1 MSPSFLLYKHTYM
14 KNEERIERVLPPL
27 TKGLSKEQVE
37 ERKKL
42 GLVNKTKVVV
52 GKTYFE
58 IILTDVFSL
67 FNILLFI
74 VAGLMI
80 AAQYW
85 TGLTFLVVLIPNIGL
100 SLYEDIKARH
110 LMSKLRV
117 LNQPKHKVIRNGEE
131 VTVQAKDIVL
141 DELICLESGNQIS
154 VDGALLSG
162 SLIVNESA
170 LTGESKNIVKNPGD
184 FLYSGSFVVSGNGN
198 MRAEKIGEES
208 YIETIQSKAKK
219 FKRSPSEILK
229 TLTWLFRIIASI
241 VVTLAIAI
249 GVIYYL
255 KGGFTEN
262 GAFNYEEF
270 KDSIKGISGSMI
282 SMIPAG
288 LYLLASVALAV
299 AVLKLSKKGARVQDF
314 YSVEMLARTT
324 VLCVDKT
331 GTITDGNMEVKKV
344 LIIGPDKYTTEDI
357 SQIMSNLLH
366 ATKDN
371 NFTAQA
377 LKKYFNYE
385 STKGVVEAL
394 PFTSENKYSAA
405 TFKGG
410 ETYVLGAQEFLK
422 LPNINSLALR
432 SEEYTNNGDR
442 VLVLA
447 KSSKPIKDGKIQNEV
462 NPIALIVLQDHIRE
476 NAIETFKWFKENGV
490 KIKVISGDDPKT
502 VSHIA
507 SEVGIEGAERYI
519 SLAGLSDDEVAK
531 VAPLYDIFGRVNPDQ
546 KEIIIQA
553 LKNEGEK
560 VAMTGDGVNDILAL
574 KRADC
579 SIAMNNG
586 SEAAKN
592 VSHIVLTNSDFNSL
606 PSVVAEGRRV
616 INNLQRTSSL
626 FLVKTMFSMTTTL
639 VFLILMATL
648 GIKYPFEAT
657 HFQLWSLVNIG
668 LSSFFL
674 ALEPNQEPLK
684 GSFIGSILRKAVP
697 GFATIILAV
706 TSIYIMHI
714 FQDCTVLYTGVYE
727 LHTAATMSVIVF
739 TVLGLVV
746 LLKICLPFNKYRA
759 IVFAGA
765 ATVEVGLLV
774 AAAIVSYKIGVKES
788 IIAIDFPSLTIVN
801 WFAIAII
808 IVIAVA
814 TYLIVSYVVEV
825 FKGEHQNAKD

>member
-1 MSPSFLLYKHTYM
+1 M
-14 KNEERIERVLPPL
+14 KNEERIERILPPL
-27 TKGLSKEQVE
+27 SKGLSKEQVE

-67 FNILLFI
+67 FNVLLFV

-85 TGLTFLVVLIPNIGL
+85 IGLTFLVVLIPNIGL
-100 SLYEDIKARH
+100 SLYEDIKARR

-117 LNQPKHKVIRNGEE
+117 LNQPKHIVIRNGEQISI
-131 VTVQAKDIVL
+131 QAKDIVL

-154 VDGALLSG
+154 VDGALLDG

-170 LTGESKNIVKNPGD
+170 LTGESRNIVKNPGD
-184 FLYSGSFVVSGNGN
+184 YLYSGSFVVSGTGA

-229 TLTWLFRIIASI
+229 TLTWLFRIIASV
-241 VVTLAIAI
+241 VVTLAIATGI
-249 GVIYYL
+249 IYFL

-357 SQIMSNLLH
+357 AQIMSNLLH

-385 STKGVVEAL
+385 STKGVSEAL
-394 PFTSENKYSAA
+394 PFNSENKYSAA
-405 TFKGG
+405 SFKGG
-410 ETYVLGAQEFLK
+410 ETYVLGAQEFLNI
-422 LPNINSLALR
+422 PNLNSLVLR

-447 KSSKPIKDGKIQNEV
+447 KSNKPIKDGKIQNEV

-476 NAIETFKWFKENGV
+476 NAIETFKWFKDNGV

-519 SLAGLSDDEVAK
+519 SLAGLSDEEIIK
-531 VAPLYDIFGRVNPDQ
+531 IAPLYDIFGRVNPDQ
-546 KEIIIQA
+546 KEVIVQA

-626 FLVKTMFSMTTTL
+626 FLIKTMFSVTSTL

-684 GSFIGSILRKAVP
+684 GSFIGSILRKALP
-697 GFATIILAV
+697 GFATIIVSV
-706 TSIYIMHI
+706 TMIYMLYI
-714 FQDCTVLYTGVYE
+714 FQDNTIQYTGVYD
-727 LHTAATMSVIVF
+727 LQTASTMSVIVF
-739 TVLGLVV
+739 TVLGLVI
-746 LLKICLPFNKYRA
+746 LLKICLPFNKYRT

-765 ATVEVGLLV
+765 ATLEVGLLV
-774 AAAIVSYKIGVKES
+774 TAGILSYTLQNKVNTQLYKLVTFGIN
-788 IIAIDFPSLTIVN
+788 FPSLTLVN

-808 IVIAVA
+808 IVLAVA
-814 TYLIVSYVVEV
+814 IYLIVSYVVEV
-825 FKGEHQNAKD
+825 FKGEHQNVKD

>member
-1 MSPSFLLYKHTYM
+1 M
-14 KNEERIERVLPPL
+14 KNEERIERILPPL
-27 TKGLSKEQVE
+27 SKGLSKEQVE

-67 FNILLFI
+67 FNVLLFV

-85 TGLTFLVVLIPNIGL
+85 IGLTFLVVLIPNIGL
-100 SLYEDIKARH
+100 SLYEDIKARR

-117 LNQPKHKVIRNGEE
+117 LNQPKHVVIRNGEQI
-131 VTVQAKDIVL
+131 TIQAKDIVL

-154 VDGALLSG
+154 VDGALLDG

-170 LTGESKNIVKNPGD
+170 LTGESRNIVKNPGD
-184 FLYSGSFVVSGNGN
+184 YLYSGSFVVSGTGA

-229 TLTWLFRIIASI
+229 TLTWLFRIIASV
-241 VVTLAIAI
+241 VVTLAIATGI
-249 GVIYYL
+249 IYFL

-357 SQIMSNLLH
+357 AQIMSNLLH

-385 STKGVVEAL
+385 STKGVLEAL
-394 PFTSENKYSAA
+394 PFNSENKYSAA
-405 TFKGG
+405 SFKGG
-410 ETYVLGAQEFLK
+410 ETYVLGAQEFLNI
-422 LPNINSLALR
+422 PNLNSLVLR

-447 KSSKPIKDGKIQNEV
+447 KSNKPIKDGKIQNEV

-476 NAIETFKWFKENGV
+476 NAIETFKWFKDNGV
-490 KIKVISGDDPKT
+490 KIKVISGDDSKT

-519 SLAGLSDDEVAK
+519 SLAGLSDEEIIK
-531 VAPLYDIFGRVNPDQ
+531 IAPLYDIFGRVNPDQ
-546 KEIIIQA
+546 KEVIVQA

-626 FLVKTMFSMTTTL
+626 FLIKTMFSVTSTL

-684 GSFIGSILRKAVP
+684 GSFIGSILRKALP
-697 GFATIILAV
+697 GFATIIVSV
-706 TSIYIMHI
+706 TMIYVLYI
-714 FQDCTVLYTGVYE
+714 FQDNTIQYTGVYD
-727 LHTAATMSVIVF
+727 LQTASTMSVIVF
-739 TVLGLVV
+739 TVLGLVI

-765 ATVEVGLLV
+765 ATLEVGLLV
-774 AAAIVSYKIGVKES
+774 TAGILSYTLQNKVNTQLYKLVTFGIN
-788 IIAIDFPSLTIVN
+788 FPSLTLVN

-808 IVIAVA
+808 IVLAVA
-814 TYLIVSYVVEV
+814 IYLIVSYVVEV
-825 FKGEHQNAKD
+825 FKGEHQNVKD

>member
-1 MSPSFLLYKHTYM
+1 MKKQDSVQRVKPSL
-14 KNEERIERVLPPL
+14 E
-27 TKGLSKEQVE
+27 KGLSKEQVE
-37 ERKKL
+37 ERKNN
-42 GLVNKTKVVV
+42 GLTNKTKVVV

-67 FNILLFI
+67 FNILLFAI
-74 VAGLMI
+74 AGLMI

-85 TGLTFLVVLIPNIGL
+85 FGLTFLVVLIPNIGL

-117 LNQPKHKVIRNGEE
+117 LNQPKYNVIRDGQ
-131 VTVQAKDIVL
+131 TVLIESKDIVL

-162 SLIVNESA
+162 HLIVNESA
-170 LTGESKNIVKNPGD
+170 LTGESRNIAKDPGD
-184 FLYSGSFVVSGNGN
+184 YLYSGSYVVSGTGS
-198 MRAEKIGEES
+198 MHAEKIGGDS
-208 YIETIQSKAKK
+208 YIESIQSKAKK

-229 TLTWLFRIIASI
+229 TLTWLFRVIASI
-241 VVTLAIAI
+241 VVTLAIATGI
-249 GVIYYL
+249 IYAL
-255 KGGFTEN
+255 KGGFN
-262 GAFNYEEF
+262 NYEAF

-331 GTITDGNMEVKKV
+331 GTITDGNMDVKKV

-366 ATKDN
+366 ATNDN
-371 NFTAQA
+371 NFTAIA

-385 STKGVVEAL
+385 STKGVVGAL
-394 PFTSENKYSAA
+394 PFNSENKYSAA

-410 ETYVLGAQEFLK
+410 ETYVLGAQEFLNI
-422 LPNINSLALR
+422 PNLNSLVLR

-447 KSSKPIKDGKIQNEV
+447 KSSKPIKNSKIQNEV
-462 NPIALIVLQDHIRE
+462 NPIALIILQDHIRE
-476 NAIETFKWFKENGV
+476 NAIETFKWFKENNV

-519 SLAGLSDDEVAK
+519 SLAGLSDEEVAK
-531 VAPLYDIFGRVNPDQ
+531 IAPLYNVFGRVNPDQ
-546 KEIIIQA
+546 KEIIVQA

-579 SIAMNNG
+579 SIAMNTG

-592 VSHIVLTNSDFNSL
+592 VSHIVLTDSDFNSL

-626 FLVKTMFSMTTTL
+626 FLVKTMFSITTTL
-639 VFLILMATL
+639 VFLILMATM

-657 HFQLWSLVNIG
+657 HFQLWSLINIG

-674 ALEPNQEPLK
+674 ALEPNQEQLK

-697 GFATIILAV
+697 AVITILVAV
-706 TSIYIMHI
+706 TAVYMLYI
-714 FQDCTVLYTGVYE
+714 FQDNTIMYTGVYSLE
-727 LHTAATMSVIVF
+727 TAATMSVIVF

-774 AAAIVSYKIGVKES
+774 AAGFISFKVSDTESFVYKFLTFG
-788 IIAIDFPSLTIVN
+788 IDFPSLTLVN

-808 IVIAVA
+808 IVLAFEKCGLSQCSRGSREKTAII
-814 TYLIVSYVVEV
+814 L
-825 FKGEHQNAKD
+825 

>member
-1 MSPSFLLYKHTYM
+1 M
-14 KNEERIERVLPPL
+14 KNEKRITRTTPSLI
-27 TKGLSKEQVE
+27 KGLSNEQVE

-42 GLVNKTKVVV
+42 GLVNKTRVVV
-52 GKTYFE
+52 GKTYLE

-67 FNILLFI
+67 FNVLLFV

-85 TGLTFLVVLIPNIGL
+85 TGLTFLAVLIPNIGL
-100 SLYEDIKARH
+100 SLYEDIKARR

-131 VTVQAKDIVL
+131 VIIQDKEIVL
-141 DELICLESGNQIS
+141 DDLICLESGNQIS

-170 LTGESKNIVKNPGD
+170 LTGESRNIVKNPGD
-184 FLYSGSFVVSGNGN
+184 YLYSGSYVVSGTGN
-198 MRAEKIGEES
+198 MLAEKIGEDS

-262 GAFNYEEF
+262 GAFNYAEF

-331 GTITDGNMEVKKV
+331 GTITDGNMDVKKV

-357 SQIMSNLLH
+357 AQIMSNLLH

-394 PFTSENKYSAA
+394 PFNSENKYSAA

-410 ETYVLGAQEFLK
+410 ETYVLGAQEFL
-422 LPNINSLALR
+422 NILNLNSLVLR

-447 KSSKPIKDGKIQNEV
+447 KSNKPIKDGKIQNEV

-476 NAIETFKWFKENGV
+476 NVVETFKWFKDNGV

-502 VSHIA
+502 VGHIA

-519 SLAGLSDDEVAK
+519 SLAGLSDDEVRK
-531 VAPLYDIFGRVNPDQ
+531 IAPLYDIFGRVNPDQ

-606 PSVVAEGRRV
+606 PSIVAEGRRV

-657 HFQLWSLVNIG
+657 HFQLWSLINIG

-706 TSIYIMHI
+706 TVIYVLYI
-714 FQDCTVLYTGVYE
+714 FQDNTIFYTGVYE
-727 LHTAATMSVIVF
+727 LETATTMSVVVF
-739 TVLGLVV
+739 TILGLVV

-765 ATVEVGLLV
+765 ATVEAGLLV
-774 AAAIVSYKIGVKES
+774 LAAIISYKIGVKES
-788 IIAIDFPSLTIVN
+788 IIAINFPSLTIVN
-801 WFAIAII
+801 WFVIAII
-808 IVIAVA
+808 IVLAIA

-825 FKGEHQNAKD
+825 FRGEHQNAKD

>member
-1 MSPSFLLYKHTYM
+1 M
-14 KNEERIERVLPPL
+14 KKENNVQRIDPALS
-27 TKGLSKEQVE
+27 KGLTKEQVE
-37 ERKKL
+37 ERRKA

-100 SLYEDIKARH
+100 SLYEDIKARR

-117 LNQPKHKVIRNGEE
+117 LNQPKHKVIRDGEQ
-131 VTVQAKDIVL
+131 VTIQAKDIVL
-141 DELICLESGNQIS
+141 DDLICLESGNQIS
-154 VDGALLSG
+154 VDGALISG

-170 LTGESKNIVKNPGD
+170 LTGESRNIVKNPGD
-184 FLYSGSFVVSGNGN
+184 YLYSGSYVVSGTGN
-198 MRAEKIGEES
+198 MHAEKIGEDS

-249 GVIYYL
+249 GIIYYL
-255 KGGFTEN
+255 KGGFTADN
-262 GAFNYEEF
+262 GAFSYDEF

-331 GTITDGNMEVKKV
+331 GTITDGNMDVKKV

-357 SQIMSNLLH
+357 AQIMSNLLH
-366 ATKDN
+366 ATNDN

-394 PFTSENKYSAA
+394 PFSSENKYSAA

-410 ETYVLGAQEFLK
+410 ETYVLGAQEFLNI
-422 LPNINSLALR
+422 PNLNSLVLR

-476 NAIETFKWFKENGV
+476 NAIETFKWFKDNGV

-519 SLAGLSDDEVAK
+519 SLAGLSDEEVRK
-531 VAPLYDIFGRVNPDQ
+531 IAPLYDVFGRVNPDQ

-626 FLVKTMFSMTTTL
+626 FLVKTMFSMTTTS

-657 HFQLWSLVNIG
+657 HFQLWSLINIG

-706 TSIYIMHI
+706 TAIYMLYI
-714 FQDCTVLYTGVYE
+714 FQDNTICYTGVYE
-727 LHTAATMSVIVF
+727 FETATTMSVIVF
-739 TVLGLVV
+739 TILGLVV

-765 ATVEVGLLV
+765 ATVEAGLLV

-788 IIAIDFPSLTIVN
+788 IVAINFPSLTLVN
-801 WFAIAII
+801 WFVIAII
-808 IVIAVA
+808 IVLAVA

-825 FKGEHQNAKD
+825 FRGEHQNAKD

>member
-1 MSPSFLLYKHTYM
+1 M

-788 IIAIDFPSLTIVN
+788 IIAIDFPSLTLVN

>member
-1 MSPSFLLYKHTYM
+1 M
-14 KNEERIERVLPPL
+14 KNEERIERILPPL
-27 TKGLSKEQVE
+27 SKGLSKEQVE

-67 FNILLFI
+67 FNVLLFV

-80 AAQYW
+80 SAQYW
-85 TGLTFLVVLIPNIGL
+85 IGLTFLVVLIPNIGL
-100 SLYEDIKARH
+100 SLYEDIKARR

-117 LNQPKHKVIRNGEE
+117 LNQPKHVVIRNGEQISI
-131 VTVQAKDIVL
+131 QAKDIVL

-154 VDGALLSG
+154 VDGALLDG

-170 LTGESKNIVKNPGD
+170 LTGESRNIVKNPGD
-184 FLYSGSFVVSGNGN
+184 YLYSGSFVVSGTGA

-229 TLTWLFRIIASI
+229 TLTWLFRIIASV
-241 VVTLAIAI
+241 VVTLAIATGI
-249 GVIYYL
+249 IYFL

-357 SQIMSNLLH
+357 AQIMSNLLH

-385 STKGVVEAL
+385 STKGVLEAL
-394 PFTSENKYSAA
+394 PFNSENKYSAA
-405 TFKGG
+405 SFKGG
-410 ETYVLGAQEFLK
+410 ETYVLGAQEFLNI
-422 LPNINSLALR
+422 PNLNSLVLR

-447 KSSKPIKDGKIQNEV
+447 KSNKPIKDGKIQNEV

-476 NAIETFKWFKENGV
+476 NAIETFKWFKDNGV
-490 KIKVISGDDPKT
+490 KIKVISGDDSKT

-519 SLAGLSDDEVAK
+519 SLAGLSDEEIIK
-531 VAPLYDIFGRVNPDQ
+531 IAPLYDIFGRVNPDQ
-546 KEIIIQA
+546 KEVIVQA

-626 FLVKTMFSMTTTL
+626 FLIKTMFSVTSTL

-657 HFQLWSLVNIG
+657 HFQLWSGINIG
-668 LSSFFL
+668 IAAFFL
-674 ALEPNQEPLK
+674 ALEANQEPIV
-684 GSFIGSILRKAVP
+684 GNFIVNVFRKAIPASLVMLLP
-697 GFATIILAV
+697 V
-706 TSIYIMHI
+706 TAIYLLYIFQEGHI
-714 FQDCTVLYTGVYE
+714 FYSGTYSLET
-727 LHTAATMSVIVF
+727 TTTMSVITF
-739 TVLGLVV
+739 TILGLVV
-746 LLKICLPFNKYRA
+746 LLKICLPLNKYRGL
-759 IVFAGA
+759 VFAGA
-765 ATVEVGLLV
+765 VILEAGLLV
-774 AAAIVSYKIGVKES
+774 AAGFVSFKVGIKES
-788 IIAIDFPSLTIVN
+788 IIAINFPSLTLVN
-801 WFAIAII
+801 WFVIGI
-808 IVIAVA
+808 IVVITSAIYLIA
-814 TYLIVSYVVEV
+814 TYIVEALR
-825 FKGEHQNAKD
+825 GEHDDAKD

>member
-1 MSPSFLLYKHTYM
+1 M
-14 KNEERIERVLPPL
+14 KKQDSVQRVDAPL
-27 TKGLSKEQVE
+27 SNGLSKEQVE
-37 ERKKL
+37 ERKKA

-85 TGLTFLVVLIPNIGL
+85 AGLTFLVILIPNIGL

-117 LNQPKHKVIRNGEE
+117 LNQPKHIVIRDGKQ
-131 VTVQAKDIVL
+131 VTIQAKDIVL
-141 DELICLESGNQIS
+141 DDLICLESGNQIS

-184 FLYSGSFVVSGNGN
+184 FLYSGSFVVSGNGV
-198 MRAEKIGEES
+198 MHAEKIGEDS

-249 GVIYYL
+249 GIIYYF
-255 KGGFTEN
+255 KGGFTEA

-394 PFTSENKYSAA
+394 PFNSENKYSAA

-410 ETYVLGAQEFLK
+410 ETYVLGAQEFLNI
-422 LPNINSLALR
+422 PNLNSLVLR

-462 NPIALIVLQDHIRE
+462 NPIALIILQDHIRE

-546 KEIIIQA
+546 KEIIVQA

-579 SIAMNNG
+579 SVAMNNG

-639 VFLILMATL
+639 VFLILMATM

-657 HFQLWSLVNIG
+657 HFQLWSLINIG

-697 GFATIILAV
+697 GFATIILSVLA
-706 TSIYIMHI
+706 IYMLHI
-714 FQDCTVLYTGVYE
+714 FQDNTIQYTGVYE

-774 AAAIVSYKIGVKES
+774 AAAIISFKVTNTESFVYKFLTFG
-788 IIAIDFPSLTIVN
+788 IDFPSLTLVN

-808 IVIAVA
+808 IVLAVA
-814 TYLIVSYVVEV
+814 IYLIVSYVVEV

>member
-1 MSPSFLLYKHTYM
+1 M
-14 KNEERIERVLPPL
+14 KNEERIERILPPL
-27 TKGLSKEQVE
+27 SKGLSKEQVE

-67 FNILLFI
+67 FNVLLFV

-85 TGLTFLVVLIPNIGL
+85 IGLTFLVVLIPNIGL
-100 SLYEDIKARH
+100 SLYEDIKARR

-117 LNQPKHKVIRNGEE
+117 LNQPKHVVIRNGEQISI
-131 VTVQAKDIVL
+131 QAKDIVL

-154 VDGALLSG
+154 VDGALLDG

-170 LTGESKNIVKNPGD
+170 LTGESRNIVKNPGD
-184 FLYSGSFVVSGNGN
+184 YLYSGSFVVSGTGA

-229 TLTWLFRIIASI
+229 TLTWLFRIIASV
-241 VVTLAIAI
+241 VVTLAIATGI
-249 GVIYYL
+249 IYFL

-357 SQIMSNLLH
+357 AQIMSNLLH

-385 STKGVVEAL
+385 STKGVLEAL
-394 PFTSENKYSAA
+394 PFNSENKYSAA
-405 TFKGG
+405 SFKGG
-410 ETYVLGAQEFLK
+410 ETYVLGAQEFLNI
-422 LPNINSLALR
+422 PNLNSLVLR

-447 KSSKPIKDGKIQNEV
+447 KSNKPIKDGKIQNEV

-476 NAIETFKWFKENGV
+476 NAIETFKWFKDNGV

-519 SLAGLSDDEVAK
+519 SLAGLSDEEIIK
-531 VAPLYDIFGRVNPDQ
+531 IAPLYDIFGRVNPDQ
-546 KEIIIQA
+546 KEVIVQA

-626 FLVKTMFSMTTTL
+626 FLIKTMFSVTSTL

-684 GSFIGSILRKAVP
+684 GSFIGSILRKALP
-697 GFATIILAV
+697 GFATIIVSV
-706 TSIYIMHI
+706 TMIYMLYI
-714 FQDCTVLYTGVYE
+714 FQDNTIQYTGVYD
-727 LHTAATMSVIVF
+727 LQTASTMSVIVF
-739 TVLGLVV
+739 TVLGLVI

-765 ATVEVGLLV
+765 ATLEVGLLV
-774 AAAIVSYKIGVKES
+774 TAGILSYTLQNKVNTQLYKLVTFGIN
-788 IIAIDFPSLTIVN
+788 FPSLTLVN

-808 IVIAVA
+808 IVLAVA
-814 TYLIVSYVVEV
+814 IYLIVSYVVEV
-825 FKGEHQNAKD
+825 FKGEHQNVKD

>member
-1 MSPSFLLYKHTYM
+1 M
-14 KNEERIERVLPPL
+14 KKQDSVQKVVPNLE
-27 TKGLSKEQVE
+27 KGLSKEQVE

-42 GLVNKTKVVV
+42 GLTNKTRVVV

-67 FNILLFI
+67 FNILLFV

-85 TGLTFLVVLIPNIGL
+85 TGLTFMVVLIPNIGL
-100 SLYEDIKARH
+100 SLYEDIKARR

-117 LNQPKHKVIRNGEE
+117 LNQPKHTVIRDGQKVVIEN
-131 VTVQAKDIVL
+131 KDVVL
-141 DELICLESGNQIS
+141 DEVVCLESGNQIC
-154 VDGALLSG
+154 VDGPLSKGFLL
-162 SLIVNESA
+162 VNESA
-170 LTGESKNIVKNPGD
+170 LTGESKNISKKPGD
-184 FLYSGSFVVSGNGN
+184 QLLSGSYVVSGNGI
-198 MRAEKIGEES
+198 MVAEKIGENS
-208 YIETIQSKAKK
+208 YIESIQAKAKK
-219 FKRSPSEILK
+219 FKRSPSEILR
-229 TLTWLFRIIASI
+229 TLTYLFRVIIAI
-241 VVTLAIAI
+241 VVTLATATGI
-249 GVIYYL
+249 IYAL
-255 KGGFTEN
+255 KGGFAN
-262 GAFNYEEF
+262 YDAFKE
-270 KDSIKGISGSMI
+270 SMKGISGSMI

-288 LYLLASVALAV
+288 LYLLSSVALAV

-324 VLCVDKT
+324 CLCVDKT

-344 LIIGPDKYTTEDI
+344 LIVGNSKYTTEDI
-357 SQIMSNLLH
+357 SQIMANLLC

-371 NFTAQA
+371 NLTAQA
-377 LKKYFNYE
+377 LKKYFAYE
-385 STKGVVEAL
+385 ATKGVVEAL
-394 PFTSENKYSAA
+394 PFNSENKYSAA
-405 TFKGG
+405 TLKGG
-410 ETYVLGAQEFLK
+410 ETYVLGAQEFLNI
-422 LPNINSLALR
+422 PNLNSIVLR

-447 KSSKPIKDGKIQNEV
+447 KSSKPIKDGKIENEV

-476 NAIETFKWFKENGV
+476 EAIETFKWFKENNV

-507 SEVGIEGAERYI
+507 SEVGIEGADRYV
-519 SLAGLSDDEVAK
+519 SLAGLSDEEVAK
-531 VAPLYDIFGRVNPDQ
+531 IAPLYNVFGRVNPDQ
-546 KEIIIQA
+546 KEIIVTA
-553 LKNEGEK
+553 LKNEGET

-626 FLVKTMFSMTTTL
+626 FLVKTMFSITTTL
-639 VFLILMATL
+639 VFLVLMATL
-648 GIKYPFEAT
+648 GIRYPFEAT

-697 GFATIILAV
+697 GFVAILIPV
-706 TSIYIMHI
+706 SLIYLMYI
-714 FQDCTVLYTGVYE
+714 FQNANILYTGVYE
-727 LHTAATMSVIVF
+727 MHTATTMSVITF
-739 TVLGLVV
+739 TILGLVV

-759 IVFAGA
+759 LVFTGA
-765 ATVEVGLLV
+765 SVLEIGLLV
-774 AAAIVSYKIGVKES
+774 AAGFISYKVGVKES
-788 IIAIDFPSLTIVN
+788 VVAIDFPSLTLVN

-808 IVIAVA
+808 LVVTIA

-825 FKGEHQNAKD
+825 LKGDHEDVKN

>member
-1 MSPSFLLYKHTYM
+1 M
-14 KNEERIERVLPPL
+14 KNEERITRTTPSL
-27 TKGLSKEQVE
+27 TKGLSNEQIE

-67 FNILLFI
+67 FNVLLFV

-85 TGLTFLVVLIPNIGL
+85 TGLTFMAVLIPNIGL
-100 SLYEDIKARH
+100 SLYEDIKARR

-131 VTVQAKDIVL
+131 VIIQAKEIVL
-141 DELICLESGNQIS
+141 DDLICLESGNQIS

-184 FLYSGSFVVSGNGN
+184 YLYSGSYVVSGTGN
-198 MRAEKIGEES
+198 MRAEKIGEDS

-262 GAFNYEEF
+262 GAFNYAEF
-270 KDSIKGISGSMI
+270 RDSIKGISGSMI

-331 GTITDGNMEVKKV
+331 GTITDGNMDVKKV

-357 SQIMSNLLH
+357 AQIMSNLLH

-394 PFTSENKYSAA
+394 PFNSENKYSAA

-410 ETYVLGAQEFLK
+410 ETYVLGAQEFLNI
-422 LPNINSLALR
+422 PNLNSLVLR

-447 KSSKPIKDGKIQNEV
+447 KSNKPIKDGKIQNEV

-476 NAIETFKWFKENGV
+476 NAIETFKWFKDNGV

-519 SLAGLSDDEVAK
+519 SLAGLSDEEVRK
-531 VAPLYDIFGRVNPDQ
+531 ITPLYDIFGRVNPDQ

-648 GIKYPFEAT
+648 GVKYPFEAT
-657 HFQLWSLVNIG
+657 HFQLWSLINIG

-706 TSIYIMHI
+706 TVIYVLYI
-714 FQDCTVLYTGVYE
+714 FQDNTILYTGIYE
-727 LHTAATMSVIVF
+727 LETATTMSVIVF
-739 TVLGLVV
+739 TILGLVV

-765 ATVEVGLLV
+765 ATVEAGLLV
-774 AAAIVSYKIGVKES
+774 AAAIASYKIGVKES
-788 IIAIDFPSLTIVN
+788 IVAINFPSLTLVN
-801 WFAIAII
+801 WFVIAII
-808 IVIAVA
+808 IVLAIA

-825 FKGEHQNAKD
+825 FRGEHQNAKD

>member
-1 MSPSFLLYKHTYM
+1 M
-14 KNEERIERVLPPL
+14 KNEERITRTTPSL
-27 TKGLSKEQVE
+27 TKGLSNEQVE

-67 FNILLFI
+67 FNVLLFV

-85 TGLTFLVVLIPNIGL
+85 TGLTFMAVLIPNIGL
-100 SLYEDIKARH
+100 SLYEDIKARR

-117 LNQPKHKVIRNGEE
+117 LNQPQHTVIRNGEQ
-131 VTVQAKDIVL
+131 VVIQAKDIVL
-141 DELICLESGNQIS
+141 DDLICLESGNQIS

-170 LTGESKNIVKNPGD
+170 LTGESRNIVKNPGD
-184 FLYSGSFVVSGNGN
+184 YLYSGSYVVSGTGN
-198 MRAEKIGEES
+198 MHAEKIGEDS

-262 GAFNYEEF
+262 GAFNYAEF

-331 GTITDGNMEVKKV
+331 GTITDGNMDVKKV

-357 SQIMSNLLH
+357 AQIMSNLLH

-394 PFTSENKYSAA
+394 PFNSENKYSAA

-410 ETYVLGAQEFLK
+410 ETYVLGAQEFLNI
-422 LPNINSLALR
+422 PNLNSLVLR

-447 KSSKPIKDGKIQNEV
+447 KSNKPIKDGKIQNEV

-476 NAIETFKWFKENGV
+476 NAIETFKWFKENNV

-519 SLAGLSDDEVAK
+519 SLAGLSDEEVRK
-531 VAPLYDIFGRVNPDQ
+531 IAPLYDIFGRVNPDQ

-648 GIKYPFEAT
+648 GVKYPFEAT
-657 HFQLWSLVNIG
+657 HFQLWSLINIG

-706 TSIYIMHI
+706 TVIYVLYL
-714 FQDCTVLYTGVYE
+714 FQDNIIFYTGVYE
-727 LHTAATMSVIVF
+727 LETATTMSVIVF
-739 TVLGLVV
+739 TILGLVV

-765 ATVEVGLLV
+765 ATVEAGLLV

-788 IIAIDFPSLTIVN
+788 IVAINFPSLTLVN
-801 WFAIAII
+801 WFVIAII
-808 IVIAVA
+808 IVLAIA

-825 FKGEHQNAKD
+825 FRGEHQNAKD

>member
-1 MSPSFLLYKHTYM
+1 M
-14 KNEERIERVLPPL
+14 KKQDSVQRVDAPL
-27 TKGLSKEQVE
+27 SNGLSKEQVE
-37 ERKKL
+37 ERKKA

-85 TGLTFLVVLIPNIGL
+85 TGLTFLVVLIPNIAL

-117 LNQPKHKVIRNGEE
+117 LNQPKHIVIRDGKQ
-131 VTVQAKDIVL
+131 VTIQAKDIVL
-141 DELICLESGNQIS
+141 DDLICLESGNQIS

-184 FLYSGSFVVSGNGN
+184 FLYSGSFVVSGNSV
-198 MRAEKIGEES
+198 MHAEKIGEDS

-241 VVTLAIAI
+241 VVTLALAI
-249 GVIYYL
+249 GIIYYF
-255 KGGFTEN
+255 KGGFTEA

-394 PFTSENKYSAA
+394 PFNSENKYSAA

-410 ETYVLGAQEFLK
+410 ETYVLGAQEFLNI
-422 LPNINSLALR
+422 PNLNSLVLR

-462 NPIALIVLQDHIRE
+462 HPIALIVLQDHIRE
-476 NAIETFKWFKENGV
+476 NAIETFKWFKDNGV

-519 SLAGLSDDEVAK
+519 SLAGLSDEEIAK
-531 VAPLYDIFGRVNPDQ
+531 IAPLYDIFGRVNPDQ
-546 KEIIIQA
+546 KEIIVQA

-639 VFLILMATL
+639 VFLILMATM

-657 HFQLWSLVNIG
+657 HFQLWSLINIG

-706 TSIYIMHI
+706 ASIYLMHI
-714 FQDCTVLYTGVYE
+714 FQDNTIQYTGVYE

-774 AAAIVSYKIGVKES
+774 AAAIISYKVTNTES
-788 IIAIDFPSLTIVN
+788 FVYKFLTFGIDFKSLTLVN

-808 IVIAVA
+808 IVLAVA
-814 TYLIVSYVVEV
+814 IYLIVSYVVEV

>member
-1 MSPSFLLYKHTYM
+1 M
-14 KNEERIERVLPPL
+14 KNEKRITRTTPSLI
-27 TKGLSKEQVE
+27 KGLSNEQVE

-42 GLVNKTKVVV
+42 GLVNKTRVVV
-52 GKTYFE
+52 GKTYLE

-67 FNILLFI
+67 FNVLLFV

-85 TGLTFLVVLIPNIGL
+85 TGLTFLAVLIPNIGL
-100 SLYEDIKARH
+100 SLYEDIKARR

-131 VTVQAKDIVL
+131 VIIQDKEIVL
-141 DELICLESGNQIS
+141 DDLICLESGNQIS

-170 LTGESKNIVKNPGD
+170 LTGESRNIVKNPGD
-184 FLYSGSFVVSGNGN
+184 YLYSGSYVVSGTGN
-198 MRAEKIGEES
+198 MLAEKIGEDS

-262 GAFNYEEF
+262 GAFNYAEF

-331 GTITDGNMEVKKV
+331 GTITDGNMDVKKV

-357 SQIMSNLLH
+357 AQIMSNLLH

-394 PFTSENKYSAA
+394 PFNSENKYSAV

-410 ETYVLGAQEFLK
+410 ETYVLGAQEFL
-422 LPNINSLALR
+422 NILNLNSLVLR

-447 KSSKPIKDGKIQNEV
+447 KSNKPIKDGKIQNEV

-476 NAIETFKWFKENGV
+476 NVVETFKWFKDNGV

-502 VSHIA
+502 VGHIA

-519 SLAGLSDDEVAK
+519 SLAGLSDDEVRK
-531 VAPLYDIFGRVNPDQ
+531 IAPLYDIFGRVNPDQ

-657 HFQLWSLVNIG
+657 HFQLWSLINIG

-697 GFATIILAV
+697 GFTTIILAV
-706 TSIYIMHI
+706 TVIYVLYI
-714 FQDCTVLYTGVYE
+714 FQDNTIFYTGVYE
-727 LHTAATMSVIVF
+727 LETATTMSVVVF
-739 TVLGLVV
+739 TILGLVV

-765 ATVEVGLLV
+765 ATVEAGLLV
-774 AAAIVSYKIGVKES
+774 LAAIISYKIGVKES
-788 IIAIDFPSLTIVN
+788 IIAINFPSLTLVN
-801 WFAIAII
+801 WFVIAII
-808 IVIAVA
+808 IVLAIA

-825 FKGEHQNAKD
+825 FRGEHQNAKD

>member
-1 MSPSFLLYKHTYM
+1 MKKQDSVQRVKPSL
-14 KNEERIERVLPPL
+14 E
-27 TKGLSKEQVE
+27 KGLSKEQVE
-37 ERKKL
+37 ERKNN
-42 GLVNKTKVVV
+42 GLTNKTKVVV

-67 FNILLFI
+67 FNILLFAI
-74 VAGLMI
+74 AGLMI

-85 TGLTFLVVLIPNIGL
+85 FGLTFLVVLIPNIGL

-117 LNQPKHKVIRNGEE
+117 LNQPKYNVIRDGQ
-131 VTVQAKDIVL
+131 TVLIESKDIVL

-162 SLIVNESA
+162 HLIVNESA
-170 LTGESKNIVKNPGD
+170 LTGESRNIAKDPGD
-184 FLYSGSFVVSGNGN
+184 YLYSGSYVVSGTGN
-198 MRAEKIGEES
+198 MHAEKIGEDS
-208 YIETIQSKAKK
+208 YIESIQSKAKK

-229 TLTWLFRIIASI
+229 TLTWLFRVIASI
-241 VVTLAIAI
+241 VVTLAIATGI
-249 GVIYYL
+249 IYAL
-255 KGGFTEN
+255 KGGFN
-262 GAFNYEEF
+262 NYEAF

-331 GTITDGNMEVKKV
+331 GTITDGNMDVKKV

-366 ATKDN
+366 ATNDN
-371 NFTAQA
+371 NFTAIA

-394 PFTSENKYSAA
+394 PFNSENKYSAA

-410 ETYVLGAQEFLK
+410 ETYVLGAQEFLNI
-422 LPNINSLALR
+422 PNLNSLVLR

-447 KSSKPIKDGKIQNEV
+447 KSSKPIKNSKIQNEV
-462 NPIALIVLQDHIRE
+462 NPIALIILQDHIRE
-476 NAIETFKWFKENGV
+476 NAIETFKWFKENNV

-519 SLAGLSDDEVAK
+519 SLAGLSDEEVAK
-531 VAPLYDIFGRVNPDQ
+531 IAPLYNVFGRVNPDQ
-546 KEIIIQA
+546 KEIIVQA

-579 SIAMNNG
+579 SIAMNTG

-592 VSHIVLTNSDFNSL
+592 VSHIVLTDSDFNSL

-626 FLVKTMFSMTTTL
+626 FLVKTMFSITTTL
-639 VFLILMATL
+639 VFLILMATM

-657 HFQLWSLVNIG
+657 HFQLWSLINIG

-674 ALEPNQEPLK
+674 ALEPNQEQLK

-697 GFATIILAV
+697 AVITILVAV
-706 TSIYIMHI
+706 TAVYMLHI
-714 FQDCTVLYTGVYE
+714 FQDNTIMYTGVYSLE
-727 LHTAATMSVIVF
+727 TAAKMSVIVF

-765 ATVEVGLLV
+765 SVLEVGLLV
-774 AAAIVSYKIGVKES
+774 AAGFVSYKVSVKAS
-788 IIAIDFPSLTIVN
+788 IVAIDFPSLTLVN

-808 IVIAVA
+808 IVLA
-814 TYLIVSYVVEV
+814 TAIYLIVSYVVEV
-825 FKGEHQNAKD
+825 FKGEHQNVKD

>member
-1 MSPSFLLYKHTYM
+1 MKKQDSVQRVKPSL
-14 KNEERIERVLPPL
+14 E
-27 TKGLSKEQVE
+27 KGLSKEQVE
-37 ERKKL
+37 ERKNN
-42 GLVNKTKVVV
+42 GLTNKTKVVV

-67 FNILLFI
+67 FNILLFAI
-74 VAGLMI
+74 AGLMI

-85 TGLTFLVVLIPNIGL
+85 FGLTFLVVLIPNIGL

-117 LNQPKHKVIRNGEE
+117 LNQPKYNVIRDGQ
-131 VTVQAKDIVL
+131 TVLIESKDIVL

-162 SLIVNESA
+162 HLIVNESA
-170 LTGESKNIVKNPGD
+170 LTGESRNIAKDPGD
-184 FLYSGSFVVSGNGN
+184 YLYSGSYVVSGTGS
-198 MRAEKIGEES
+198 MHAEKIGGDS
-208 YIETIQSKAKK
+208 YIESIQSKAKK

-229 TLTWLFRIIASI
+229 TLTWLFRVIASI
-241 VVTLAIAI
+241 VVTLAIATGI
-249 GVIYYL
+249 IYAL
-255 KGGFTEN
+255 KGGFN
-262 GAFNYEEF
+262 NYEAF

-331 GTITDGNMEVKKV
+331 GTITDGNMDVKKV

-366 ATKDN
+366 ATNDN
-371 NFTAQA
+371 NFTAIA

-385 STKGVVEAL
+385 STKGVVGAL
-394 PFTSENKYSAA
+394 PFNSENKYSAA

-410 ETYVLGAQEFLK
+410 ETYVLGAQEFLNI
-422 LPNINSLALR
+422 PNLNSLVLR

-447 KSSKPIKDGKIQNEV
+447 KSSKPIKNSKIQNEV
-462 NPIALIVLQDHIRE
+462 NPIALIILQDHIRE
-476 NAIETFKWFKENGV
+476 NAIETFKWFKENNV

-519 SLAGLSDDEVAK
+519 SLAGLSDEEVAK
-531 VAPLYDIFGRVNPDQ
+531 IAPLYNVFGRVNPDQ
-546 KEIIIQA
+546 KEIIVQA

-579 SIAMNNG
+579 SIAMNTG

-592 VSHIVLTNSDFNSL
+592 VSHIVLTDSDFNSL

-626 FLVKTMFSMTTTL
+626 FLVKTMFSITTTL
-639 VFLILMATL
+639 VFLILMATM

-657 HFQLWSLVNIG
+657 HFQLWSLINIG

-674 ALEPNQEPLK
+674 ALEPNQEQLK

-697 GFATIILAV
+697 AVITILVAV
-706 TSIYIMHI
+706 TAVYMLYI
-714 FQDCTVLYTGVYE
+714 FQDNTIMYTGVYSLE
-727 LHTAATMSVIVF
+727 TAATMSVIVF

-765 ATVEVGLLV
+765 ATVEVGL
-774 AAAIVSYKIGVKES
+774 K
-788 IIAIDFPSLTIVN
+788 
-801 WFAIAII
+801 
-808 IVIAVA
+808 
-814 TYLIVSYVVEV
+814 
-825 FKGEHQNAKD
+825 

>member
-1 MSPSFLLYKHTYM
+1 M
-14 KNEERIERVLPPL
+14 KNEERIERILPPL
-27 TKGLSKEQVE
+27 SKGLSKEQVE

-67 FNILLFI
+67 FNVLLFV

-85 TGLTFLVVLIPNIGL
+85 IGLTFLVVLIPNIGL
-100 SLYEDIKARH
+100 SLYEDIKARR

-117 LNQPKHKVIRNGEE
+117 LNQPKHIVIRNGEQISI
-131 VTVQAKDIVL
+131 QAKDIVL

-154 VDGALLSG
+154 VDGALLDG

-184 FLYSGSFVVSGNGN
+184 YLYSGSFVVSGTGA

-229 TLTWLFRIIASI
+229 TLTWLFRIIASV
-241 VVTLAIAI
+241 VVTLAIATGI
-249 GVIYYL
+249 IYFL

-324 VLCVDKT
+324 ILCVDKT

-357 SQIMSNLLH
+357 AQIMSNLLH

-385 STKGVVEAL
+385 STKGVLEAL
-394 PFTSENKYSAA
+394 PFNSENKYSAA
-405 TFKGG
+405 SFKGG
-410 ETYVLGAQEFLK
+410 ETYVLGAQEFLNI
-422 LPNINSLALR
+422 PNLNSLVLR

-447 KSSKPIKDGKIQNEV
+447 KSNKPIKDGKIQNEV

-476 NAIETFKWFKENGV
+476 NAIETFKWFKDNGV

-519 SLAGLSDDEVAK
+519 SLAGLSDEEIIK
-531 VAPLYDIFGRVNPDQ
+531 IAPLYDIFGRVNPDQ
-546 KEIIIQA
+546 KEVIVQA

-626 FLVKTMFSMTTTL
+626 FLIKTMFSVTSTL

-684 GSFIGSILRKAVP
+684 GSFIGSILRKALP
-697 GFATIILAV
+697 GFATIIVSV
-706 TSIYIMHI
+706 TMIYMLYI
-714 FQDCTVLYTGVYE
+714 FQDNTIQYTGVYD
-727 LHTAATMSVIVF
+727 LQTASTMSVIVF
-739 TVLGLVV
+739 TVLGLVI

-765 ATVEVGLLV
+765 ATLEVGLLV
-774 AAAIVSYKIGVKES
+774 TAGILSYTLQNKVNTQLYKLVTFGIN
-788 IIAIDFPSLTIVN
+788 FPSLTLVN

-808 IVIAVA
+808 IVLAVA
-814 TYLIVSYVVEV
+814 IYLIVSYVVEV
-825 FKGEHQNAKD
+825 FKGEHQNVKD

>member
-1 MSPSFLLYKHTYM
+1 MKKQDSVQRVNPS
-14 KNEERIERVLPPL
+14 L
-27 TKGLSKEQVE
+27 TNGLSKEQVE
-37 ERKKL
+37 ERKRL
-42 GLVNKTKVVV
+42 GLTNKTKVVV

-58 IILTDVFSL
+58 IILTDVFSF

-85 TGLTFLVVLIPNIGL
+85 TGLTFLMVLIPNIGL

-117 LNQPKHKVIRNGEE
+117 LNQPKHTVIRDGEK
-131 VTVQAKDIVL
+131 VVVQSKDIVL
-141 DELICLESGNQIS
+141 DEVICLESGNQIS

-170 LTGESKNIVKNPGD
+170 LTGESKNIIKNPGD
-184 FLYSGSFVVSGNGN
+184 YLYSGSFVVSGTGC
-198 MRAEKIGEES
+198 MHAEKIGEES

-229 TLTWLFRIIASI
+229 TLTVLFRVIGCTVA
-241 VVTLAIAI
+241 TLAIATAI
-249 GVIYYL
+249 IYSL
-255 KGGFTEN
+255 KGGF
-262 GAFNYEEF
+262 ANYEAF
-270 KDSIKGISGSMI
+270 KESMKGISGSMI

-288 LYLLASVALAV
+288 LYLLSSVALAV

-314 YSVEMLARTT
+314 YSVEMLARTR

-331 GTITDGNMEVKKV
+331 GTITDGNMDVKKV
-344 LIIGPDKYTTEDI
+344 LIIGPNKYTTEDI
-357 SQIMSNLLH
+357 AQIMSNLLH

-394 PFTSENKYSAA
+394 PFNSENKYSAA
-405 TFKGG
+405 SFKGG
-410 ETYVLGAQEFLK
+410 ETYVLGAQEFLNI
-422 LPNINSLALR
+422 PNLNSIVLR

-447 KSSKPIKDGKIQNEV
+447 KSSKPIQDGKIKNEV

-476 NAIETFKWFKENGV
+476 DAIETFKWFKENNV

-519 SLAGLSDDEVAK
+519 SLGGLSDDEVAK
-531 VAPLYDIFGRVNPDQ
+531 IAPLYNVFGRVNPDQ
-546 KEIIIQA
+546 KEIIVQA

-579 SIAMNNG
+579 SIAMNTG

-592 VSHIVLTNSDFNSL
+592 VSHIVLTESDFSSL

-626 FLVKTMFSMTTTL
+626 FLVKTMFSVTTTL

-648 GIKYPFEAT
+648 GIRYPFEAT
-657 HFQLWSLVNIG
+657 HFQLWSLINIG

-684 GSFIGSILRKAVP
+684 GSFIGTILRKAVP
-697 GFATIILAV
+697 GFLTILIPVALIYVMYIL
-706 TSIYIMHI
+706 
-714 FQDCTVLYTGVYE
+714 QDTNLMYTGVYE
-727 LHTAATMSVIVF
+727 MNTATTMSVVVF
-739 TVLGLVV
+739 TILGLAV

-759 IVFAGA
+759 LVFSG
-765 ATVEVGLLV
+765 ATVVEIGLLV
-774 AAAIVSYKIGVKES
+774 AAFIVSYKIGVKES
-788 IIAIDFPSLTIVN
+788 IVAIDFPSLTLVN

-808 IVIAVA
+808 IVLAIA

-825 FKGEHQNAKD
+825 LKGEHKDVKN

>member
-1 MSPSFLLYKHTYM
+1 MKKQDSVQRVNPS
-14 KNEERIERVLPPL
+14 L
-27 TKGLSKEQVE
+27 TNGLSKEQVE
-37 ERKKL
+37 ERKRL
-42 GLVNKTKVVV
+42 GLTNKTKVVV

-58 IILTDVFSL
+58 IILTDVFSF

-117 LNQPKHKVIRNGEE
+117 LNQPKHTVIRDGEK
-131 VTVQAKDIVL
+131 VVVQSKDIVL
-141 DELICLESGNQIS
+141 DEVICLESGNQIS

-170 LTGESKNIVKNPGD
+170 LTGESKNIIKNPGD
-184 FLYSGSFVVSGNGN
+184 YLYSGSFVVSGTGC
-198 MRAEKIGEES
+198 MHAEKIGEES

-229 TLTWLFRIIASI
+229 TLTVLFRVIGCTVA
-241 VVTLAIAI
+241 TLAIATAI
-249 GVIYYL
+249 IYSL
-255 KGGFTEN
+255 KGGF
-262 GAFNYEEF
+262 ANYEAF
-270 KDSIKGISGSMI
+270 KESMKGISGSMI

-288 LYLLASVALAV
+288 LYLLSSVALAV

-331 GTITDGNMEVKKV
+331 GTITDGNMDVKKV

-357 SQIMSNLLH
+357 AQIMSNLLH

-394 PFTSENKYSAA
+394 PFNSENKYSAA
-405 TFKGG
+405 SFKGG
-410 ETYVLGAQEFLK
+410 ETYVLGAQEFLNI
-422 LPNINSLALR
+422 PNLNSIVLR

-447 KSSKPIKDGKIQNEV
+447 KSSKPIQDGKIKNEV

-476 NAIETFKWFKENGV
+476 DAIETFKWFKENNV

-531 VAPLYDIFGRVNPDQ
+531 IAPLYNVFGRVNPDQ
-546 KEIIIQA
+546 KEIIVQA

-579 SIAMNNG
+579 SIAMNTG

-592 VSHIVLTNSDFNSL
+592 VSHIVLTESDFSSL

-626 FLVKTMFSMTTTL
+626 FLVKTMFSVTTTL
-639 VFLILMATL
+639 VFLVLMATL
-648 GIKYPFEAT
+648 GIRYPFEAT
-657 HFQLWSLVNIG
+657 HFQLWSLINIG

-684 GSFIGSILRKAVP
+684 GSFIGTILRKAVP
-697 GFATIILAV
+697 GFLTILIPVALIYVMYIL
-706 TSIYIMHI
+706 
-714 FQDCTVLYTGVYE
+714 QDTNLMYTGVYE
-727 LHTAATMSVIVF
+727 MNTATTMSVVVF
-739 TVLGLVV
+739 TILGLAV

-759 IVFAGA
+759 LVFGG
-765 ATVEVGLLV
+765 ATVVEIGLLV
-774 AAAIVSYKIGVKES
+774 AAFIVSYKIGVKES
-788 IIAIDFPSLTIVN
+788 IVAIDFPSLTLVN

-808 IVIAVA
+808 IVLAIA

-825 FKGEHQNAKD
+825 LKGEHKDVKN

>member
-1 MSPSFLLYKHTYM
+1 M
-14 KNEERIERVLPPL
+14 KNEERIERILPPL
-27 TKGLSKEQVE
+27 SKGLSKEQVE

-67 FNILLFI
+67 FNVLLFV

-85 TGLTFLVVLIPNIGL
+85 IGLTFLAVLIPNIGL
-100 SLYEDIKARH
+100 SLYEDIKARR

-117 LNQPKHKVIRNGEE
+117 LNQPKHIVIRNGEQISI
-131 VTVQAKDIVL
+131 QAKDIVL

-154 VDGALLSG
+154 VDGALLDG

-170 LTGESKNIVKNPGD
+170 LTGESRNIVKNPGD
-184 FLYSGSFVVSGNGN
+184 YLYSGSFVVSGTGA

-229 TLTWLFRIIASI
+229 TLTWLFRIIASV
-241 VVTLAIAI
+241 VVTLAIATGI
-249 GVIYYL
+249 IYFL

-357 SQIMSNLLH
+357 AQIMSNLLH

-385 STKGVVEAL
+385 STKGVLEAL
-394 PFTSENKYSAA
+394 PFNSENKYSAA
-405 TFKGG
+405 SFKGG
-410 ETYVLGAQEFLK
+410 ETYVLGAQEFLNI
-422 LPNINSLALR
+422 PNLNSLVLR

-447 KSSKPIKDGKIQNEV
+447 KSNKPIKDGKIQNEV

-476 NAIETFKWFKENGV
+476 NAIETFKWFKDNGV

-519 SLAGLSDDEVAK
+519 SLAGLSDEEIIK
-531 VAPLYDIFGRVNPDQ
+531 IAPLYDIFGRVNPDQ
-546 KEIIIQA
+546 KEVIVQA

-626 FLVKTMFSMTTTL
+626 FLIKTMFSVTSTL

-684 GSFIGSILRKAVP
+684 GSFIGSILRKALP
-697 GFATIILAV
+697 GFATIIVSV
-706 TSIYIMHI
+706 TMIYMLYI
-714 FQDCTVLYTGVYE
+714 FQDNTIQYTGVYD
-727 LHTAATMSVIVF
+727 LQTASTMSVIVF
-739 TVLGLVV
+739 TVLGLVI

-765 ATVEVGLLV
+765 ATLEVGLLV
-774 AAAIVSYKIGVKES
+774 TAGILSYTLQNKVNTQLYKLVTFS
-788 IIAIDFPSLTIVN
+788 INFPSLTLVN

-808 IVIAVA
+808 IVLAVA
-814 TYLIVSYVVEV
+814 IYLIVSYVVEV
-825 FKGEHQNAKD
+825 FKGEHQNVKD

>member
-1 MSPSFLLYKHTYM
+1 M
-14 KNEERIERVLPPL
+14 KKQDSVQRVNPALSN
-27 TKGLSKEQVE
+27 GLSKEQVE
-37 ERKKL
+37 ERKKA

-85 TGLTFLVVLIPNIGL
+85 AGLTFLVVLIPNIGL

-117 LNQPKHKVIRNGEE
+117 LNQPKHIVIRDGQQ
-131 VTVQAKDIVL
+131 VTIQAKDIVL
-141 DELICLESGNQIS
+141 DDLICLESGNQIS
-154 VDGALLSG
+154 VDGALLNG

-184 FLYSGSFVVSGNGN
+184 FLYSGSFVVSGTGV
-198 MRAEKIGEES
+198 MHAEKIGEDS

-229 TLTWLFRIIASI
+229 TLTWLFRVIAAI
-241 VVTLAIAI
+241 VVTLATATGIIYAI
-249 GVIYYL
+249 
-255 KGGFTEN
+255 KGGF
-262 GAFNYEEF
+262 ANYDAF
-270 KDSIKGISGSMI
+270 KDSMKGISGSMI

-394 PFTSENKYSAA
+394 PFNGENKYSAA

-410 ETYVLGAQEFLK
+410 ETYVLGAQEFLNI
-422 LPNINSLALR
+422 PNLNSLVLR

-462 NPIALIVLQDHIRE
+462 HPIALIVLQDHIRE
-476 NAIETFKWFKENGV
+476 NAIETFKWFKDNGV

-519 SLAGLSDDEVAK
+519 SLAGLSDEEVAK
-531 VAPLYDIFGRVNPDQ
+531 IAPLYNVFGRVNPDQ

-639 VFLILMATL
+639 VFLVLMATL

-657 HFQLWSLVNIG
+657 HFQLWSLINIG

-684 GSFIGSILRKAVP
+684 GSFIGSILKKAVP

-706 TSIYIMHI
+706 ASTYVMHI
-714 FQDCTVLYTGVYE
+714 FQDNTIQYTGVYE

-759 IVFAGA
+759 LVFAGA
-765 ATVEVGLLV
+765 ATVEVGFLV
-774 AAAIVSYKIGVKES
+774 AAAIISFKVTNTESFVYKFLTFG
-788 IIAIDFPSLTIVN
+788 IDFPSLTLVN

-808 IVIAVA
+808 IVLAVA
-814 TYLIVSYVVEV
+814 IYLIVSYVVEV
-825 FKGEHQNAKD
+825 LKGEHKDVKN

>member
-1 MSPSFLLYKHTYM
+1 M

-27 TKGLSKEQVE
+27 TKGLSNEQVE

-67 FNILLFI
+67 FNILLFV

-85 TGLTFLVVLIPNIGL
+85 AGLTFLVVLIPNIGL

-117 LNQPKHKVIRNGEE
+117 LNQPKHKVIRNGAE
-131 VTVQAKDIVL
+131 VTIQAKDIVL
-141 DELICLESGNQIS
+141 DDLICLESGNQIS

-184 FLYSGSFVVSGNGN
+184 FLYSGSFVVSGNGD

-229 TLTWLFRIIASI
+229 TLTWLFRIIASV
-241 VVTLAIAI
+241 VVTLALATGI
-249 GVIYYL
+249 IYWI
-255 KGGFTEN
+255 KGGFTEA
-262 GAFNYEEF
+262 GVFNYEEF

-394 PFTSENKYSAA
+394 PFNSENKYSAA

-410 ETYVLGAQEFLK
+410 ETYVLGAQEFLNI
-422 LPNINSLALR
+422 PNLNSLVLR

-462 NPIALIVLQDHIRE
+462 NPIALIILQDHIRE

-546 KEIIIQA
+546 KEIIVQA

-639 VFLILMATL
+639 VFLILMATM

-657 HFQLWSLVNIG
+657 HFQLWSLINIG

-684 GSFIGSILRKAVP
+684 GSFIGSILKKAVP
-697 GFATIILAV
+697 GFVTILISV
-706 TSIYIMHI
+706 TLIYVMYML
-714 FQDCTVLYTGVYE
+714 QDTNLMYTGVYE
-727 LHTAATMSVIVF
+727 LHTAATMSVITF
-739 TVLGLVV
+739 TILGLVV

-759 IVFAGA
+759 LVFTGA
-765 ATVEVGLLV
+765 AVVEVGLLI
-774 AAAIVSYKIGVKES
+774 AAFIVSFRIGVKES
-788 IIAIDFPSLTIVN
+788 IVAIDFPTLTLVN
-801 WFAIAII
+801 WFAVAII
-808 IVIAVA
+808 IVLAVA

-825 FKGEHQNAKD
+825 LKGEHKDVKN

>member
-1 MSPSFLLYKHTYM
+1 M
-14 KNEERIERVLPPL
+14 KNEERIERILPPL
-27 TKGLSKEQVE
+27 SKGLSKEQVE

-67 FNILLFI
+67 FNVLLFV

-85 TGLTFLVVLIPNIGL
+85 IGLTFLVVLIPNIGL
-100 SLYEDIKARH
+100 SLYEDIKARR

-117 LNQPKHKVIRNGEE
+117 LNQPKHIVIRNGEQISI
-131 VTVQAKDIVL
+131 QAKDIVL

-154 VDGALLSG
+154 VDGALLDG

-170 LTGESKNIVKNPGD
+170 LTGESRNIVKNPGD
-184 FLYSGSFVVSGNGN
+184 YLYSGSFVVSGTGA

-229 TLTWLFRIIASI
+229 TLTWLFRIIASV
-241 VVTLAIAI
+241 VVTLAIATGI
-249 GVIYYL
+249 IYFL

-357 SQIMSNLLH
+357 AQIMSNLLH

-385 STKGVVEAL
+385 STKGVLEAL
-394 PFTSENKYSAA
+394 PFNSENKYSAA
-405 TFKGG
+405 SFKGG
-410 ETYVLGAQEFLK
+410 ETYVLGAQEFLNI
-422 LPNINSLALR
+422 PNLNSLVLR

-447 KSSKPIKDGKIQNEV
+447 KSNKPIKDGKIQNEV

-476 NAIETFKWFKENGV
+476 NAIETFKWFKDNGV

-519 SLAGLSDDEVAK
+519 SLAGLSDEEIIK
-531 VAPLYDIFGRVNPDQ
+531 IAPLYDIFGRVNPDQ
-546 KEIIIQA
+546 KEVIVQA

-626 FLVKTMFSMTTTL
+626 FLIKTMFSVTSTL

-684 GSFIGSILRKAVP
+684 GSFIGSILRKALP
-697 GFATIILAV
+697 GFATIIVSV
-706 TSIYIMHI
+706 TMIYMLYI
-714 FQDCTVLYTGVYE
+714 FQDNTIQYTGVYD
-727 LHTAATMSVIVF
+727 LQTASTMSVIVF
-739 TVLGLVV
+739 TVLGLVI

-765 ATVEVGLLV
+765 ATLEVGLLV
-774 AAAIVSYKIGVKES
+774 TAGILSYTLQNKVNTQLYKLVTFGIN
-788 IIAIDFPSLTIVN
+788 FPSLTLVN

-808 IVIAVA
+808 IVLAVA
-814 TYLIVSYVVEV
+814 IYLIVSYVVEV
-825 FKGEHQNAKD
+825 FKGEHQNVKD

>member
-1 MSPSFLLYKHTYM
+1 M
-14 KNEERIERVLPPL
+14 KNEKRITRTTPSL
-27 TKGLSKEQVE
+27 TKGLSNEQVE

-42 GLVNKTKVVV
+42 GLVNKTRVVV
-52 GKTYFE
+52 GKTYLE

-67 FNILLFI
+67 FNVLLFV

-85 TGLTFLVVLIPNIGL
+85 TGLTFLAVLIPNIGL
-100 SLYEDIKARH
+100 SLYEDIKARR

-131 VTVQAKDIVL
+131 VIIQDKEIVL
-141 DELICLESGNQIS
+141 DDLICLESGNQIS

-170 LTGESKNIVKNPGD
+170 LTGESRNIVKNPGD
-184 FLYSGSFVVSGNGN
+184 YLYSGSYVVSGTGN
-198 MRAEKIGEES
+198 MLAEKIGEDS

-262 GAFNYEEF
+262 GAFNYAEF

-331 GTITDGNMEVKKV
+331 GTITDGNMDVKKV

-357 SQIMSNLLH
+357 AQIMSNLLH

-394 PFTSENKYSAA
+394 PFNSENKYSAA

-410 ETYVLGAQEFLK
+410 ETYVLGAQEFL
-422 LPNINSLALR
+422 NILNLNSLVLR

-447 KSSKPIKDGKIQNEV
+447 KSNKPIKDGKIQNEV

-476 NAIETFKWFKENGV
+476 NVVETFKWFKDNGV

-502 VSHIA
+502 VGHIA

-519 SLAGLSDDEVAK
+519 SLAGLSDDEVRK
-531 VAPLYDIFGRVNPDQ
+531 IAPLYDIFGRVNPDQ

-657 HFQLWSLVNIG
+657 HFQLWSLINIG

-706 TSIYIMHI
+706 TVIYVLYI
-714 FQDCTVLYTGVYE
+714 FQDNTIFYTGVYE
-727 LHTAATMSVIVF
+727 LETATTMSVVVF
-739 TVLGLVV
+739 TILGLVV

-765 ATVEVGLLV
+765 ATVEAGLLV
-774 AAAIVSYKIGVKES
+774 LAAIISYKIGVKES
-788 IIAIDFPSLTIVN
+788 IIAINFPSLTLVN
-801 WFAIAII
+801 WFVIAII
-808 IVIAVA
+808 IVLAIA

-825 FKGEHQNAKD
+825 FRGEHQNAKD

>member
-1 MSPSFLLYKHTYM
+1 M

-67 FNILLFI
+67 FNLLLFI

-80 AAQYW
+80 SAQYW

-184 FLYSGSFVVSGNGN
+184 FLYSGSFVVSGKGN

-476 NAIETFKWFKENGV
+476 NAIETFKWFKDNGV

-788 IIAIDFPSLTIVN
+788 IIAIDFPSLTLVN

>member
-1 MSPSFLLYKHTYM
+1 M
-14 KNEERIERVLPPL
+14 KNEERITRTIPLL
-27 TKGLSKEQVE
+27 TKGLSNEQVE

-67 FNILLFI
+67 FNVLLFV

-85 TGLTFLVVLIPNIGL
+85 TGLTFMAVLIPNIGL
-100 SLYEDIKARH
+100 SLYEDIKARR

-117 LNQPKHKVIRNGEE
+117 LNQPQHTVIRDGKQ
-131 VTVQAKDIVL
+131 VVIQAKDIVL
-141 DELICLESGNQIS
+141 DDLICLESGNQIS

-170 LTGESKNIVKNPGD
+170 LTGESRNIVKNPGD
-184 FLYSGSFVVSGNGN
+184 YLYSGSYVVSGTGN
-198 MRAEKIGEES
+198 MHAEKIGEDS

-262 GAFNYEEF
+262 GAFNYAEF

-331 GTITDGNMEVKKV
+331 GTITDGNMDVKKV

-357 SQIMSNLLH
+357 AQIMSNLLH

-394 PFTSENKYSAA
+394 PFNSENKYSAA

-410 ETYVLGAQEFLK
+410 ETYVLGAQEFLNI
-422 LPNINSLALR
+422 PNLNSLVLR

-447 KSSKPIKDGKIQNEV
+447 KSNKPIKDGKIQNEV

-476 NAIETFKWFKENGV
+476 NAIETFKWFKDNGV

-519 SLAGLSDDEVAK
+519 SLAGLSDEEVRK
-531 VAPLYDIFGRVNPDQ
+531 IAPLYDIFGRVNPDQ

-648 GIKYPFEAT
+648 GVKYPFEAT
-657 HFQLWSLVNIG
+657 HFQLWSLINIG

-706 TSIYIMHI
+706 TVIYVLYL
-714 FQDCTVLYTGVYE
+714 FQDNIIFYTGVYE
-727 LHTAATMSVIVF
+727 LETATTMSVIVF
-739 TVLGLVV
+739 TILGLVV

-765 ATVEVGLLV
+765 ATVEAGLLV

-788 IIAIDFPSLTIVN
+788 IVAINFPSLTLVN
-801 WFAIAII
+801 WFVIAII
-808 IVIAVA
+808 IVLAIA

-825 FKGEHQNAKD
+825 FRGEHQNAKD

>member
-1 MSPSFLLYKHTYM
+1 M
-14 KNEERIERVLPPL
+14 KNEERIERILPPL
-27 TKGLSKEQVE
+27 SKGLSKEQVE

-67 FNILLFI
+67 FNVLLFV

-85 TGLTFLVVLIPNIGL
+85 IGLTFLVVLIPNIGL
-100 SLYEDIKARH
+100 SLYEDIKARR

-117 LNQPKHKVIRNGEE
+117 LNQPKHVVIRNGEQISI
-131 VTVQAKDIVL
+131 QAKDIVL

-154 VDGALLSG
+154 VDGALLDG

-170 LTGESKNIVKNPGD
+170 LTGESRNIVKNPGD
-184 FLYSGSFVVSGNGN
+184 YLYSGSFVVSGTGA

-229 TLTWLFRIIASI
+229 TLTWLFRIIASV
-241 VVTLAIAI
+241 VVTLAIATGI
-249 GVIYYL
+249 IYFL

-357 SQIMSNLLH
+357 AQIMSNLLH

-385 STKGVVEAL
+385 STKGVLEAL
-394 PFTSENKYSAA
+394 PFNSENKYSAA
-405 TFKGG
+405 SFKGG
-410 ETYVLGAQEFLK
+410 ETYVLGAQEFLNI
-422 LPNINSLALR
+422 PNLNSLVLR

-447 KSSKPIKDGKIQNEV
+447 KSNKPIKDGKIQNEV

-476 NAIETFKWFKENGV
+476 NAIETFKWFKDNGV

-519 SLAGLSDDEVAK
+519 SLAGLSDEEIIK
-531 VAPLYDIFGRVNPDQ
+531 IAPLYDIFGRVNPDQ
-546 KEIIIQA
+546 KEVIVQA

-626 FLVKTMFSMTTTL
+626 FLIKTMFSVTSTL

-684 GSFIGSILRKAVP
+684 GSFIGSILRKALP
-697 GFATIILAV
+697 GFATIIVSV
-706 TSIYIMHI
+706 TMIYMLYI
-714 FQDCTVLYTGVYE
+714 FQDNTILYTGVYD
-727 LHTAATMSVIVF
+727 LQTASTMSVIVF
-739 TVLGLVV
+739 TVLGLVI

-765 ATVEVGLLV
+765 ATLEVGLLV
-774 AAAIVSYKIGVKES
+774 TAGILSYTLQNKVNTQLYKLVTFGIN
-788 IIAIDFPSLTIVN
+788 FPSLTLVN

-808 IVIAVA
+808 IVLAVA
-814 TYLIVSYVVEV
+814 IYLIVSYVVEV
-825 FKGEHQNAKD
+825 FKGEHQNVKD

>member
-1 MSPSFLLYKHTYM
+1 M
-14 KNEERIERVLPPL
+14 KNEERIERILPPL
-27 TKGLSKEQVE
+27 SKGLSKEQVE

-67 FNILLFI
+67 FNVLLFV

-85 TGLTFLVVLIPNIGL
+85 IGLTFLVVLIPNIGL
-100 SLYEDIKARH
+100 SLYEDIKARR

-117 LNQPKHKVIRNGEE
+117 LNQPKHVVIRNGEQISI
-131 VTVQAKDIVL
+131 QAKDIVL

-154 VDGALLSG
+154 VDGALLDG

-170 LTGESKNIVKNPGD
+170 LTGESRNIIKNPGD
-184 FLYSGSFVVSGNGN
+184 YLYSGSFVVSGTGA

-229 TLTWLFRIIASI
+229 TLTWLFRIIASV
-241 VVTLAIAI
+241 VVTLAIATGI
-249 GVIYYL
+249 IYFL

-357 SQIMSNLLH
+357 AQIMSNLLH

-385 STKGVVEAL
+385 STKGVLEAL
-394 PFTSENKYSAA
+394 PFNSENKYSAA
-405 TFKGG
+405 SFKGG
-410 ETYVLGAQEFLK
+410 ETYVLGAQEFLNI
-422 LPNINSLALR
+422 PNLNSLVLR

-447 KSSKPIKDGKIQNEV
+447 KSNKPIKDGKIQNEV

-476 NAIETFKWFKENGV
+476 NAIETFKWFKDNGV

-502 VSHIA
+502 VS
-507 SEVGIEGAERYI
+507 
-519 SLAGLSDDEVAK
+519 
-531 VAPLYDIFGRVNPDQ
+531 Q
-546 KEIIIQA
+546 KEVIVQT

-626 FLVKTMFSMTTTL
+626 FLIKTMFSVTSTL

-684 GSFIGSILRKAVP
+684 GSFIGSILRKALP
-697 GFATIILAV
+697 GFATIIVSV
-706 TSIYIMHI
+706 TMIYMLYI
-714 FQDCTVLYTGVYE
+714 FQDNTIQYTGVYD
-727 LHTAATMSVIVF
+727 LQTASTMSVIVF
-739 TVLGLVV
+739 TVLGLVI

-765 ATVEVGLLV
+765 ATLEVGLLV
-774 AAAIVSYKIGVKES
+774 TAGILSYTLQNKVNTQLYKLVTFGIN
-788 IIAIDFPSLTIVN
+788 FPSLTLVN

-808 IVIAVA
+808 IVLAVA
-814 TYLIVSYVVEV
+814 IYLIVSYVVEV
-825 FKGEHQNAKD
+825 FKGEHQNVKD

>member
-1 MSPSFLLYKHTYM
+1 M
-14 KNEERIERVLPPL
+14 KKQDSVQRVDAPL
-27 TKGLSKEQVE
+27 SNGLSKEQVE
-37 ERKKL
+37 ERKKA

-117 LNQPKHKVIRNGEE
+117 LNQPKHIVIRDGQQ
-131 VTVQAKDIVL
+131 VTIQAKDIVL

-241 VVTLAIAI
+241 VVTLALAI
-249 GVIYYL
+249 GIIYYF
-255 KGGFTEN
+255 KGGFTEA

-394 PFTSENKYSAA
+394 PFNSENKYSAA

-410 ETYVLGAQEFLK
+410 ETYVLGAQEFLNI
-422 LPNINSLALR
+422 PNLNSLVLR

-462 NPIALIVLQDHIRE
+462 NPVALIVLQDHIRE

-519 SLAGLSDDEVAK
+519 SLAGLSDEEIAK
-531 VAPLYDIFGRVNPDQ
+531 IAPLYDIFGRVNPDQ

-657 HFQLWSLVNIG
+657 HFQLWSLINIG

-697 GFATIILAV
+697 GFATIILSVLA
-706 TSIYIMHI
+706 IYMLHI
-714 FQDCTVLYTGVYE
+714 FQDNTIQYTGIYE

-774 AAAIVSYKIGVKES
+774 AAAIISYKVTNTES
-788 IIAIDFPSLTIVN
+788 LVYKFLTFGIDFKSLTLVN

-808 IVIAVA
+808 IVLA
-814 TYLIVSYVVEV
+814 TAIYLIVSYVVEV
-825 FKGEHQNAKD
+825 FKGEHQNVKD

>member
-1 MSPSFLLYKHTYM
+1 M
-14 KNEERIERVLPPL
+14 KNEKRITRTTPSL
-27 TKGLSKEQVE
+27 TKGLSNEQVE

-42 GLVNKTKVVV
+42 GLVNKTRVVV
-52 GKTYFE
+52 GKTYLE

-67 FNILLFI
+67 FNVLLFV

-85 TGLTFLVVLIPNIGL
+85 TGLTFLAVLIPNIGL
-100 SLYEDIKARH
+100 SLYEDIKARR

-131 VTVQAKDIVL
+131 VIIQDKEIVL
-141 DELICLESGNQIS
+141 DDLICLESGNQIS

-170 LTGESKNIVKNPGD
+170 LTGESRNIVKNPGD
-184 FLYSGSFVVSGNGN
+184 YLYSGSYVVSGTGN
-198 MRAEKIGEES
+198 MLAEKIGEDS

-262 GAFNYEEF
+262 GAFNYAEF

-331 GTITDGNMEVKKV
+331 GTITDGNMDVKKV

-357 SQIMSNLLH
+357 AQIMSNLLH

-385 STKGVVEAL
+385 STKGVVESL
-394 PFTSENKYSAA
+394 PFNSENKYSAA

-410 ETYVLGAQEFLK
+410 ETYVLGAQEFL
-422 LPNINSLALR
+422 NILNLNSLVLR

-447 KSSKPIKDGKIQNEV
+447 KSNKPIKDGKIQNEV

-476 NAIETFKWFKENGV
+476 NVVETFKWFKDNGV

-502 VSHIA
+502 VGHIA

-519 SLAGLSDDEVAK
+519 SLAGLSDDEVRK

-657 HFQLWSLVNIG
+657 HFQLWSLINIG

-706 TSIYIMHI
+706 TVIYVLYI
-714 FQDCTVLYTGVYE
+714 FQDNTIFYTGVYE
-727 LHTAATMSVIVF
+727 LETATTMSVVVF
-739 TVLGLVV
+739 TILGLVV

-765 ATVEVGLLV
+765 ATVEAGLLV
-774 AAAIVSYKIGVKES
+774 LAAIISYKIGVKES
-788 IIAIDFPSLTIVN
+788 IIAINFPSLTLVN
-801 WFAIAII
+801 WFVIAII
-808 IVIAVA
+808 IVLAIA

-825 FKGEHQNAKD
+825 FRGEHQNAKD